1 MKVYFFLAFICC
13 SCSSIKKNTLAD
25 LPCNEN
31 MIFKEQFIR
40 HIKTVDD
47 FMSIV
52 SKTDFKD
59 IDEYERVVTEQKVAE
74 FNSCLIFISKY
85 TYVSFESMANYNG
98 SYPIGIYEKDKEGW
112 LKWYEGNKCNNIQFK
127 K

>member
-1 MKVYFFLAFICC
+1 
-13 SCSSIKKNTLAD
+13 
-25 LPCNEN
+25 
-31 MIFKEQFIR
+31 
-40 HIKTVDD
+40 
-47 FMSIV
+47 MSIV